1 MEQQVPIEEPDNN
14 QIQQMIELYSKPL
27 TQFAFT
33 YVKDWDTALDLIQ
46 DVFIKVYKNKTKLS
60 TITNPKAW
68 LYQITANLSK
78 DYLRK
83 QKRKD
88 ALYQVLR
95 LVVKHEQSEPST
107 EHIFMNQLTNQE
119 LGNAILQ
126 LKLEEREVI
135 VLYYYEGFTLSEIH
149 NLLQVPIPT
158 LKSRLQ
164 RGRNRLKDLIE
175 RNFEYGSYQT
185 THS

>member
-1 MEQQVPIEEPDNN
+1 MEQQVPIEESE
-14 QIQQMIELYSKPL
+14 QHFIHKIIELYSKPL

-33 YVKDWDTALDLIQ
+33 YVKDWDTALDLVQ
-46 DVFIKVYKNKTKLS
+46 DVFLKVYKNKSKLS

-68 LYQITANLSK
+68 IYQITANLSK

-83 QKRKD
+83 QKRKN
-88 ALYQVLR
+88 AIYQVLR
-95 LVVKHEQSEPST
+95 LIVRHQESEPST
-107 EHIFMNQLTNQE
+107 EQIVMNQLTIQE

-149 NLLQVPIPT
+149 NLLRVPLPT

-164 RGRNRLKDLIE
+164 RGRHRLKDIIE
-175 RNFEYGSYQT
+175 RNFEYGSNQT
-185 THS
+185 TYS